1 MNLSRFLVIG
11 VVALRV
17 DVRADTGQANTSADA
32 SLVRGAQR
40 RPETVLLPESAEYEF
55 HHPRDWSP
63 DGRFILYEADGTTST
78 DLRVLP
84 LFGEGKSFDVARTAF
99 TESNG
104 RFSPDGRWVAYQSD
118 ETGQFEIHVQPF
130 PGPGP
135 KFQVSVGGGT
145 LPRWRRDGSELFY
158 LAPDRR
164 LMAVSVSQNGARL
177 VTGPPRALFTLSTTS
192 RYEPSPDGERF
203 LVTAVV
209 SQASPITIILNW
221 KAPTR

>member
-1 MNLSRFLVIG
+1 MDVIILY
-11 VVALRV
+11 A
-17 DVRADTGQANTSADA
+17 AD
-32 SLVRGAQR
+32 GA
-40 RPETVLLPESAEYEF
+40 
-55 HHPRDWSP
+55 
-63 DGRFILYEADGTTST
+63 RFI

-84 LFGEGKSFDVARTAF
+84 LFGERRSFDFAQTSF
-99 TESNG
+99 TESHG

-118 ETGQFEIHVQPF
+118 ETGQAEIHIQPF
-130 PGPGP
+130 PDPGP

-145 LPRWRRDGSELFY
+145 LPRWRHDGSELFY

-164 LMAVSVSQNGARL
+164 LMVASVSRRGSRL

-209 SQASPITIILNW
+209 SEASPITIILNW
-221 KAPTR
+221 KTPTR